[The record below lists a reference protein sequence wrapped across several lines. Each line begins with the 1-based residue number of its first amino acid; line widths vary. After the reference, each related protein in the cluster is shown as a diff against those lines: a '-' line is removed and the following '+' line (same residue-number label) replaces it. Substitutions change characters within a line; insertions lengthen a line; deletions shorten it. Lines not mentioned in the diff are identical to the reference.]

1 VIALDTNIIVRMIVQ
16 DDPRQAALAEKLV
29 QRASEAEETCFVGDP
44 VLCELEWVLTKSY
57 GAKRVEVL
65 AAMQELAGRKVFTF
79 EDPDTFRWALTL
91 YQESRADF
99 SDALIGGRAKAR
111 GARTT
116 YTFDRALA
124 GQEGFSLLGLSL
136 L

>member
-16 DDPRQAALAEKLV
+16 DEPRQAALAEKLV
-29 QRASEAEETCFVGDP
+29 QQASDARETCFVGDP

-57 GAKRVEVL
+57 GAKRADVL
-65 AAMQELAGRKVFTF
+65 AAMQELAMRDVFTF
-79 EDPDTFRWALTL
+79 EDLDTFHWALTL
-91 YQESRADF
+91 YQESKADF
-99 SDALIGGRAKAR
+99 SDALIGGRARAR

-124 GQEGFSLLGLSL
+124 RQEGFSLLGLNL